1 MEGLSSFDTHI
12 LTWLAAHRVPYVTA
26 FIMFLTQHAWV
37 VAVLGVS
44 GCVVAILHIRRHHAA
59 LVGFI
64 GALGLV
70 NVIVML
76 LKAGIDRP
84 RPLAYELYSPYG
96 ESFPSGHTADAVVL
110 FGFVAFLIFH
120 LAPKQWKVPGVILAW
135 AAALFVAYTRL
146 YLGVHY
152 LSDVVAGASIG
163 FICLSGGVILAR
175 HDFSHLTKQQ
185 QKEWI
190 NQ

>member
-135 AAALFVAYTRL
+135 AGHSKNDSHIERHNYFRSEDEHT
-146 YLGVHY
+146 
-152 LSDVVAGASIG
+152 LSYSN
-163 FICLSGGVILAR
+163 FIPSPI
-175 HDFSHLTKQQ
+175 H
-185 QKEWI
+185 
-190 NQ
+190 